1 MHPRGTFR
9 NLYGG
14 FASAPLTP
22 MIPSRAG
29 GPRSYHWGERM
40 SGELGWGACT
50 ASVWRRVR
58 GGWGRKCLRPQV
70 EGQFYLVK
78 GVIAEVRIANGAAA
92 PWTVCG

>member
-1 MHPRGTFR
+1 
-9 NLYGG
+9 
-14 FASAPLTP
+14 
-22 MIPSRAG
+22 
-29 GPRSYHWGERM
+29 
-40 SGELGWGACT
+40 
-50 ASVWRRVR
+50 VR